1 MRLLALLIC
10 ELLAAG
16 RGQGGNWGGR
26 RKGGKSKTGE
36 PALTSGTAR
45 PNPNVASVNNLNGIG
60 CQLVEL
66 DDEKLMAIGGHY
78 LKRFT
83 NCGRC
88 AKVSCVGN
96 ACPTDGSGNSMSVI
110 ARIVTQTT
118 ISDDDKDV
126 ELNVAA
132 WTELMGARATLP
144 GMSVT
149 WAFHS
154 CPEPDSG
161 RKKIYIHEDTND
173 KTYIV
178 QPIGFTD
185 PIKFMK
191 FKNSVP
197 KSKFSKPKSPLKG
210 KLDFFGYIGK
220 VKGKAPMKP
229 PIFVDIMMADDDG
242 TRIKTK
248 MTSWEPG
255 KFSFPDG
262 LPPEENVDG
271 PTQTKN
277 DNMNFH
283 VLGDIFGGAPTKT
296 KTTQSPAHA
305 PPAQPEAPKTTQP
318 PRTKK
323 PKPSKPPKPSKA
335 SKPKGGKKKKVAHD
349 DMGAAPSFSAPS
361 FFGGPATVQESE
373 SKHNA
378 LDAFVFDM
386 LQPYQMPEAPTQ
398 APTTTTTKAPKV
410 TDIGSGMKTITGYG
424 APSSPTSGSCNT
436 TNPKDKKLY
445 AAINKNLNSNACNM
459 CVFLYCPTFSGC
471 AGGPMKIQIV
481 DEFTGEGDFALSNEA
496 FRQITGKTTKKEKEA
511 LYRSTFQI
519 MQC

>member
-1 MRLLALLIC
+1 MRLLALFIC
-10 ELLAAG
+10 ELLAS
-16 RGQGGNWGGR
+16 RGWGGR
-26 RKGGKSKTGE
+26 RKGNKSKGGE

-60 CQLVEL
+60 CQIVEL
-66 DDEKLMAIGGHY
+66 NDDKIMAIGGHY
-78 LKRFT
+78 LKKFT

-88 AKVSCVGN
+88 AKVTCVGN
-96 ACPTDGSGNSMSVI
+96 ACPTDGSGSSMSVV

-149 WAFHS
+149 WQFAS

-220 VKGKAPMKP
+220 VKGKAPMQP

-296 KTTQSPAHA
+296 KTTKAPPAHA
-305 PPAQPEAPKTTQP
+305 PPATTPKVTRP

-323 PKPSKPPKPSKA
+323 PKPPKPV
-335 SKPKGGKKKKVAHD
+335 KPAKGGGKKQKKVLND
-349 DMGAAPSFSAPS
+349 EMGSAPSFSASS
-361 FFGGPATVQESE
+361 FFGGPASVQESE

-386 LQPYQMPEAPTQ
+386 LQPFQMTEAPTR
-398 APTTTTTKAPKV
+398 APTTTTTQAPKV
-410 TDIGSGMKTITGYG
+410 TDIGAGMKEITGVG
-424 APSSPTSGSCNT
+424 APASATSGSCNIKE
-436 TNPKDKKLY
+436 PKDKKLY
-445 AAINKNLNSNACNM
+445 AAINKKLNSNACNM
-459 CVFLYCPTFSGC
+459 CVFIYCPTFSGC
-471 AGGPMKIQIV
+471 AGKPLKIQIV
-481 DEFTGEGDFALSNEA
+481 DEFNGEADFALSSEA

-511 LYRSTFQI
+511 LYRSTFQLLR
-519 MQC
+519 C